1 MISKNGKVSVIS
13 KGDWVIKGKE
23 MRKGGWILAEKKES
37 EINTEKELE
46 KQTTKDDDGDIKA
59 SEKII
64 DVEAQKK
71 DIEDKKKKNKETAF
85 TDNEISDGS
94 P

>member
-1 MISKNGKVSVIS
+1 
-13 KGDWVIKGKE
+13 